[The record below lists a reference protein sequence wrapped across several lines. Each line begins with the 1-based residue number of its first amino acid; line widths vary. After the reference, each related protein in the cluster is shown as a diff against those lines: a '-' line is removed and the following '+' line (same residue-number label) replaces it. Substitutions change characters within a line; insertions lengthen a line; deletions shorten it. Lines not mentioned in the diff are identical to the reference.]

1 MGLSALLAV
10 SIFLATY
17 VAIGMEK
24 INRTIVSMAGKRAIR
39 VVQIWKV
46 RAWAPV
52 PNTS

>member
-1 MGLSALLAV
+1 MRLSAVLAV

-46 RAWAPV
+46 RA
-52 PNTS
+52 